1 MPHKIFR
8 AFKVLVLSILLFTFC
23 DGFSEAAHQSRIR
36 ITTASGVRLRTS
48 PQVAAE
54 EVMRL
59 PIGSVVGEVEA
70 SANTEKIAGVE
81 DRWYRVVTLPGG
93 KQQGWVFGGF
103 TMVFDPAKAAESYQQ
118 IANNRLKIEQPTFTD
133 SVDLVNFLSRVIPEV
148 TRQDA
153 AAELELTRL
162 LAIAKAAAAI
172 PIDKQEE
179 PLYQSWVKAQGD
191 NLVYSEPAA
200 QWFVLSDLFW
210 KLQQKYKSLPVADQ
224 IAWQAANNL
233 LPGECEGFLDC
244 NMYAYNRTLG
254 RYLNLYPRGAHAEE
268 ALNNLV
274 EFLGEVIKSEGT
286 YSVGEKADLRKALAE
301 LRATVTKTSSP
312 KKAALLKMIDQV
324 AQRYG

>member
-1 MPHKIFR
+1 M
-8 AFKVLVLSILLFTFC
+8 FKVVLLSILLFMFC
-23 DGFSEAAHQSRIR
+23 DGFSQAAHQSKLR
-36 ITTASGVRLRTS
+36 ITTASGVRVRTG

-81 DRWYRVVTLPGG
+81 DHWYRVVTLPAG

-133 SVDLVNFLSRVIPEV
+133 SVNLVNFLTRVIPEV

-172 PIDKQEE
+172 PIEKQQE

-191 NLVYSEPAA
+191 NLVYSEPAG
-200 QWFVLSDLFW
+200 QWFVVSDLFW

-224 IAWQAANNL
+224 IAWQAANNS

-244 NMYAYNRTLG
+244 DMYAYNRTLG

-268 ALNNLV
+268 ALNNLT
-274 EFLGEVIKSEGT
+274 EFLGEVVKSKDP
-286 YSVGEKADLRKALAE
+286 YSVSEPADLRKALAE
-301 LRATVTKTSSP
+301 VRATVTKTSSP
-312 KKAALLKMIDQV
+312 KKAALLKMIDQI
-324 AQRYG
+324 AKRYA